1 MTSPTYPADETAL
14 LFVDPYNDFV
24 SEGGKFWDNIK
35 EVAVAND
42 LLANLQ
48 AVVTAARRGGLKVVY
63 VPHRQW
69 QPGDYESWDHPTP
82 YQVGTAGIQ
91 MFAKGSWGGE
101 WRPEFEPQPG
111 DLIAKEHFGSS
122 GFANTDLDFL
132 LKQHR
137 IRRVIVVGLLANT
150 CIETTSKFAVELGY
164 HTTLVKDAT
173 AAVSQ
178 DCMHA
183 AHVLNGPTYAH
194 EILTTADLLTALR
207 VPEAA

>member
-1 MTSPTYPADETAL
+1 MPAPIYPADETAL

-24 SEGGKFWDNIK
+24 SEGGKFWDRIK
-35 EVAVAND
+35 EVALAND
-42 LLANLQ
+42 LIENLK
-48 AVVTAARRGGLKVVY
+48 AVVAAARESGIQVVY

-69 QPGDYESWDHPTP
+69 QPGDYEGWDHPTP
-82 YQVGTAGIQ
+82 YQVGTGQFQ

-137 IRRVIVVGLLANT
+137 IRRVIVIGLLANT
-150 CIETTSKFAVELGY
+150 CIETTAKFAVEFGF

-178 DCMHA
+178 ECMHS

-194 EILTTADLLTALR
+194 EILTTAELLSALR
-207 VPEAA
+207 APVAA